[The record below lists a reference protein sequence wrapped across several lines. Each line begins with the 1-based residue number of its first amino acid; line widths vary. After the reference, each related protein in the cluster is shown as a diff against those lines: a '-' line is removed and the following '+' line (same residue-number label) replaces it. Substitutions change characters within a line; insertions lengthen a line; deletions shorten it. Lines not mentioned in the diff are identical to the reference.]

1 VEALSDFRII
11 TRRSVHSAFRDL
23 ADASLHSLGVL
34 ESSAQHIMGSLNVK
48 ESLPVDRK
56 GRVSSVLGF
65 GQVQRRPE
73 IDALR
78 GVFLVWMT
86 LTHLPTHLSD
96 LVNEPFGF
104 VSSAEGFVFL
114 SALLVARLHIRQ
126 AAVAGAAL
134 RTKLW
139 KRALRIYG
147 YHLILLAF
155 AFTMVAV
162 FAVMAHRLALINLLN
177 FYLAHPFSAI
187 VGSLLLIYC
196 PPLLDIL
203 PMYVI
208 FLLITPFLLGI
219 AAHRGWKGILLASG
233 SVWLLAQFGLRAWVH
248 DVVIHVTTLQI
259 PLQDTGSFNLFA
271 WQMVWVSGLCIGA
284 TSIQEDRFFRRP
296 PRFVYQFSALICVF
310 FIGVRHNWFG
320 EHLTEQTLG
329 MQLDKWQIGPL
340 RLVNLIAFAYVI
352 YWSRKQ
358 LTRLF
363 LIEPFI
369 MLGKASLQVF
379 CAHLAFVF
387 VGLALLYG
395 TVSQLHGL
403 HAVGLVALTFV
414 GLIFVALR
422 KNRRERQEH
431 ISGFEYR
438 VTPVQEAST
447 NRIGL
452 WILSRSQATGFQRK
466 IQAAHSPTPQS

>member
-1 VEALSDFRII
+1 MIFHII
-11 TRRSVHSAFRDL
+11 TGRSVRSALRDL
-23 ADASLHSLGVL
+23 SDASLRDWASLK
-34 ESSAQHIMGSLNVK
+34 SSAQQNMESLNLK
-48 ESLPVDRK
+48 EPLPVDRK
-56 GRVSSVLGF
+56 SRLSSVLGF
-65 GQVQRRPE
+65 GRVQRRPE

-114 SALLVARLHIRQ
+114 SALLVARLYIRQ
-126 AAVAGAAL
+126 AAEAGAAL

-139 KRALRIYG
+139 KRALLIYG
-147 YHLILLAF
+147 YHLILLTF
-155 AFTMVAV
+155 AFTMAAT

-177 FYLAHPFSAI
+177 FYLAHPFPAI

-208 FLLITPFLLGI
+208 FLLITPFLLAI
-219 AAHRGWKGILLASG
+219 AVHRGWKGILLASG

-248 DVVIHVTTLQI
+248 DVVVHVTTLQI

-271 WQMVWVSGLCIGA
+271 WQMVWISGLCIGA
-284 TSIQEDRFFRRP
+284 TSAREGRSFRRP
-296 PRFVYQFSALICVF
+296 PRFVYQVSALVCSF

-320 EHLTEQTLG
+320 NHLTQQTLG
-329 MQLDKWQIGPL
+329 MQLDKWQLGPL
-340 RLVNLIAFAYVI
+340 RLVNLVAFAFVI
-352 YWSRKQ
+352 YWSRKL

-395 TVSQLHGL
+395 TVSQLHGFY
-403 HAVGLVALTFV
+403 AFGLVASTFV
-414 GLIFVALR
+414 GLIFVALL
-422 KNRRERQEH
+422 KIRREGQDQ
-431 ISGFEYR
+431 
-438 VTPVQEAST
+438 TT
-447 NRIGL
+447 NNPEL
-452 WILSRSQATGFQRK
+452 K
-466 IQAAHSPTPQS
+466 INAPPTYV

>member
-1 VEALSDFRII
+1 VSS
-11 TRRSVHSAFRDL
+11 TSAH
-23 ADASLHSLGVL
+23 ASLCSELGDLGDLEILGTAEHGSLKVKEPL
-34 ESSAQHIMGSLNVK
+34 LVDRERRLSSA
-48 ESLPVDRK
+48 
-56 GRVSSVLGF
+56 LGF
-65 GQVQRRPE
+65 GRGQRSPE

-96 LVNEPFGF
+96 FVSEPFGF

-114 SALLVARLHIRQ
+114 SALLVARLYIRQ
-126 AAVAGAAL
+126 AAEAGTAL

-147 YHLILLAF
+147 YHLTLLAL
-155 AFTMVAV
+155 AFTVAAT
-162 FAVMAHRLALINLLN
+162 FAVTAHRLALINLLN
-177 FYLAHPFSAI
+177 FYLAHPFPAI

-208 FLLITPFLLGI
+208 FLLITPFLLAI
-219 AAHRGWKGILLASG
+219 AANRSWKGILLASM

-248 DVVIHVTTLQI
+248 DVVVHVTTLQI
-259 PLQDTGSFNLFA
+259 PLQETGSFNLFA
-271 WQMVWVSGLCIGA
+271 WQLVWVSGLCVGGA
-284 TSIQEDRFFRRP
+284 SALEGRFFKRP
-296 PRFVYQFSALICVF
+296 PRFASQVSALICIF
-310 FIGVRHNWFG
+310 FIGVRHSWFG
-320 EHLTEQTLG
+320 NHLTQQTLAL
-329 MQLDKWQIGPL
+329 QLDKWQLGPL
-340 RLVNLIAFAYVI
+340 RLVNLIAFACVI
-352 YWSRKQ
+352 YWSRKL

-387 VGLALLYG
+387 AGLALLYG
-395 TVSQLHGL
+395 TVSQLHGFD
-403 HAVGLVALTFV
+403 AVGLVALTFI

-422 KNRRERQEH
+422 KIRGERHE
-431 ISGFEYR
+431 
-438 VTPVQEAST
+438 
-447 NRIGL
+447 
-452 WILSRSQATGFQRK
+452 
-466 IQAAHSPTPQS
+466 PTPKKPKLKINPPHIRLGLTGD

>member
-1 VEALSDFRII
+1 
-11 TRRSVHSAFRDL
+11 
-23 ADASLHSLGVL
+23 
-34 ESSAQHIMGSLNVK
+34 MK
-48 ESLPVDRK
+48 ESLSVDRN
-56 GRVSSVLGF
+56 GRLNSALGF

-78 GVFLVWMT
+78 GVFLIWMT

-114 SALLVARLHIRQ
+114 SALLVARLNIRQ
-126 AAVAGAAL
+126 AAEAGTAL

-139 KRALRIYG
+139 KRALRIYS

-155 AFTMVAV
+155 AFTMAAS

-177 FYLAHPFSAI
+177 FYLAHPFPAI

-208 FLLITPFLLGI
+208 FLLITPFLLDI
-219 AAHRGWKGILLASG
+219 ATHRGWKGILLASG
-233 SVWLLAQFGLRAWVH
+233 SVWLLAQFGLRTWVH
-248 DVVIHVTTLQI
+248 DVVVHVTTLQI

-271 WQMVWVSGLCIGA
+271 WQIVWVAGSFIGA
-284 TSIQEDRFFRRP
+284 TSAQEGRSFRRP
-296 PRFVYQFSALICVF
+296 SRFVYQASALICIF

-320 EHLTEQTLG
+320 NHLTQQTLG
-329 MQLDKWQIGPL
+329 IQLDKWQIGPL
-340 RLVNLIAFAYVI
+340 RLVNLIAFGCVI
-352 YWSRKQ
+352 YWSRKL

-395 TVSQLHGL
+395 TVSQLHGFD
-403 HAVGLVALTFV
+403 AIGLVTLTFV

-422 KNRRERQEH
+422 KIRSERQRQTTIRPELKMGPASH
-431 ISGFEYR
+431 IR
-438 VTPVQEAST
+438 L
-447 NRIGL
+447 GL
-452 WILSRSQATGFQRK
+452 TGD
-466 IQAAHSPTPQS
+466 

>member
-1 VEALSDFRII
+1 ME
-11 TRRSVHSAFRDL
+11 
-23 ADASLHSLGVL
+23 G
-34 ESSAQHIMGSLNVK
+34 LNVK
-48 ESLPVDRK
+48 EPLPVNRMR
-56 GRVSSVLGF
+56 RVSSVPGF
-65 GQVQRRPE
+65 GQVQRSPE

-114 SALLVARLHIRQ
+114 SALLVARLHIGQ
-126 AAVAGAAL
+126 AAMAGAAL

-155 AFTMVAV
+155 AFTIAAV
-162 FAVMAHRLALINLLN
+162 FAVMTHRLALINLLN
-177 FYLAHPFSAI
+177 FYLAHPFPAI
-187 VGSLLLIYC
+187 VGSFLLIYC

-208 FLLITPFLLGI
+208 FLLITPFLLTI

-248 DVVIHVTTLQI
+248 HVVVYVTTLQI

-284 TSIQEDRFFRRP
+284 ISGQEGHSFTRP
-296 PRFVYQFSALICVF
+296 PRFVYPVSALICIF
-310 FIGVRHNWFG
+310 FIGVRYNWFG
-320 EHLTEQTLG
+320 SYLTQQTLG
-329 MQLDKWQIGPL
+329 LQLDKWQLGPL
-340 RLVNLIAFAYVI
+340 RVVNLIAFACVI
-352 YWSRKQ
+352 YWSRKL

-369 MLGKASLQVF
+369 MLGKASLRVF

-395 TVSQLHGL
+395 TVSQLHGFY
-403 HAVGLVALTFV
+403 AVGLVALTFV

-422 KNRRERQEH
+422 KSDAKDRHRQP
-431 ISGFEYR
+431 IVR
-438 VTPVQEAST
+438 NLRST
-447 NRIGL
+447 NPP
-452 WILSRSQATGFQRK
+452 
-466 IQAAHSPTPQS
+466 PTYV

>member
-1 VEALSDFRII
+1 MRACAACAYLK
-11 TRRSVHSAFRDL
+11 
-23 ADASLHSLGVL
+23 
-34 ESSAQHIMGSLNVK
+34 SSAQQNMGSLNVK
-48 ESLPVDRK
+48 EPLLVDRK
-56 GRVSSVLGF
+56 RRLSSVQGF
-65 GQVQRRPE
+65 GRVQRRPE

-114 SALLVARLHIRQ
+114 SALLVARLYMRQ
-126 AAVAGAAL
+126 AAEAGAAL

-139 KRALRIYG
+139 KRALRIYS

-155 AFTMVAV
+155 AFTMAAV

-177 FYLAHPFSAI
+177 FYLAHPFPAI

-208 FLLITPFLLGI
+208 FLLITPFLLAI

-248 DVVIHVTTLQI
+248 DVIVHLTTLQI

-284 TSIQEDRFFRRP
+284 ISSQEGRSFGRS
-296 PRFVYQFSALICVF
+296 RFVYQVSVLICIF
-310 FIGVRHNWFG
+310 FIGVRYNWFG
-320 EHLTEQTLG
+320 NHLTQQTLG
-329 MQLDKWQIGPL
+329 MQLDKWQLGPL
-340 RLVNLIAFAYVI
+340 RLVNLIAFAFVI
-352 YWSRKQ
+352 SWSRKL

-387 VGLALLYG
+387 FGLALLYG
-395 TVSQLHGL
+395 TASQLHGFY
-403 HAVGLVALTFV
+403 AVGLVASTFV
-414 GLIFVALR
+414 GLIFVSLR
-422 KNRRERQEH
+422 KTRRERQEQ
-431 ISGFEYR
+431 
-438 VTPVQEAST
+438 TT
-447 NRIGL
+447 NNPQL
-452 WILSRSQATGFQRK
+452 K
-466 IQAAHSPTPQS
+466 INPSPTYIQV

>member
-1 VEALSDFRII
+1 MRACAA
-11 TRRSVHSAFRDL
+11 SAYL
-23 ADASLHSLGVL
+23 K
-34 ESSAQHIMGSLNVK
+34 SSAEQKGSLNVK
-48 ESLPVDRK
+48 ERLPADRK
-56 GRVSSVLGF
+56 RRSISVLGF
-65 GQVQRRPE
+65 GRVQRRPE

-114 SALLVARLHIRQ
+114 SALLVARLYIRQ
-126 AAVAGAAL
+126 AAEAGAAL

-139 KRALRIYG
+139 KRSLRIYG

-155 AFTMVAV
+155 AFTVAAA

-177 FYLAHPFSAI
+177 FYLTHPFPAI

-208 FLLITPFLLGI
+208 FLLITPFLLAI
-219 AAHRGWKGILLASG
+219 APHRGWKGILLASG

-248 DVVIHVTTLQI
+248 DVVVHVTTLQI

-284 TSIQEDRFFRRP
+284 ASAQEGCSFRRP
-296 PRFVYQFSALICVF
+296 PRFAYQVSALICIF

-320 EHLTEQTLG
+320 NHLTQQTLG
-329 MQLDKWQIGPL
+329 LQLDKWQLGPL
-340 RLVNLIAFAYVI
+340 RLVNLIAFACVI
-352 YWSRKQ
+352 YWSRKL

-387 VGLALLYG
+387 VGLAFLYG
-395 TVSQLHGL
+395 TVSQLHGFD
-403 HAVGLVALTFV
+403 AVGLVALTLV

-422 KNRRERQEH
+422 KIRRERQEQTTNNPELKINPPH
-431 ISGFEYR
+431 IR
-438 VTPVQEAST
+438 L
-447 NRIGL
+447 GL
-452 WILSRSQATGFQRK
+452 TGD
-466 IQAAHSPTPQS
+466 

>member
-1 VEALSDFRII
+1 VEPLSGFHIITHRSIRSALRDLSD
-11 TRRSVHSAFRDL
+11 T
-23 ADASLHSLGVL
+23 SLRGLGVL
-34 ESSAQHIMGSLNVK
+34 EIPDTTEYGSPNVN
-48 ESLPVDRK
+48 EPLPVDRK
-56 GRVSSVLGF
+56 RRLSAALGF
-65 GQVQRRPE
+65 GRVQRRPE

-114 SALLVARLHIRQ
+114 SALLVARLYIRQ
-126 AAVAGAAL
+126 AAEAGAAL

-155 AFTMVAV
+155 AFTMAAD
-162 FAVMAHRLALINLLN
+162 FAVTEHRLALINLLN
-177 FYLAHPFSAI
+177 FYLAHPIPAI

-208 FLLITPFLLGI
+208 FLLITPFLLAI
-219 AAHRGWKGILLASG
+219 AARRGWKGILLASG
-233 SVWLLAQFGLRAWVH
+233 SVWLFAQFGLRAWVH
-248 DVVIHVTTLQI
+248 DVVVHVTTLQI

-271 WQMVWVSGLCIGA
+271 WQLVWVSGLCIGA
-284 TSIQEDRFFRRP
+284 ASAHEDRFFRRP
-296 PRFVYQFSALICVF
+296 PRFVYQGNALICIF

-320 EHLTEQTLG
+320 NHLTQQMLG
-329 MQLDKWQIGPL
+329 LQLDKWQIGPL
-340 RLVNLIAFAYVI
+340 RLVNLIAFACVI
-352 YWSRKQ
+352 YWSRKL
-358 LTRLF
+358 LTRVF

-369 MLGKASLQVF
+369 MLGKASLPVF

-395 TVSQLHGL
+395 TVSQLHGFY
-403 HAVGLVALTFV
+403 AVSLVALTFV

-422 KNRRERQEH
+422 KIRHERQEQ
-431 ISGFEYR
+431 
-438 VTPVQEAST
+438 TT
-447 NRIGL
+447 NNSEL
-452 WILSRSQATGFQRK
+452 K
-466 IQAAHSPTPQS
+466 INLPPTYV

>member
-1 VEALSDFRII
+1 
-11 TRRSVHSAFRDL
+11 
-23 ADASLHSLGVL
+23 
-34 ESSAQHIMGSLNVK
+34 MGSLNLK
-48 ESLPVDRK
+48 ESLLVDRK
-56 GRVSSVLGF
+56 RRLSSVLGF
-65 GQVQRRPE
+65 GRVQRRPE

-86 LTHLPTHLSD
+86 LAHLPTHLSD

-114 SALLVARLHIRQ
+114 SALLVARLYIRQ
-126 AAVAGAAL
+126 ATEAGAAL

-147 YHLILLAF
+147 YHLILLAC
-155 AFTMVAV
+155 AFSIAAA

-177 FYLAHPFSAI
+177 FYLAHPFPAI

-208 FLLITPFLLGI
+208 FLLITPFLLAI

-233 SVWLLAQFGLRAWVH
+233 SVWLFAQFGLRAWVH
-248 DVVIHVTTLQI
+248 DVVVHVTTLQI

-284 TSIQEDRFFRRP
+284 TSAQEGRSFRRP
-296 PRFVYQFSALICVF
+296 PRLVYQVSALICIF
-310 FIGVRHNWFG
+310 FIGVRRNWFG
-320 EHLTEQTLG
+320 NHLTQQTLG
-329 MQLDKWQIGPL
+329 IQLDKWQIGPL
-340 RLVNLIAFAYVI
+340 RLVNLIAFACVI
-352 YWSRKQ
+352 YGARKL

-363 LIEPFI
+363 LTEPFI

-395 TVSQLHGL
+395 TVSELHGFD
-403 HAVGLVALTFV
+403 AVGLVVLTFA

-422 KNRRERQEH
+422 KIRRERQEQ
-431 ISGFEYR
+431 
-438 VTPVQEAST
+438 TTNNQELK
-447 NRIGL
+447 IDPPPHMHLGL
-452 WILSRSQATGFQRK
+452 TGDDQEKKDLVAPMR
-466 IQAAHSPTPQS
+466 AL